1 MGRDEDSQFPSDVFV
16 GREAELAELRA
27 SVDKALHGIGQLF
40 LISGE
45 SGIGKTRLAHELS
58 WHAHS
63 YGARV
68 IWGRCWEGSV
78 TGILAVDPGGS
89 HMSRGVRRRTP

>member
-45 SGIGKTRLAHELS
+45 SGIGKPDWPTN
-58 WHAHS
+58 
-63 YGARV
+63 
-68 IWGRCWEGSV
+68 
-78 TGILAVDPGGS
+78 
-89 HMSRGVRRRTP
+89 